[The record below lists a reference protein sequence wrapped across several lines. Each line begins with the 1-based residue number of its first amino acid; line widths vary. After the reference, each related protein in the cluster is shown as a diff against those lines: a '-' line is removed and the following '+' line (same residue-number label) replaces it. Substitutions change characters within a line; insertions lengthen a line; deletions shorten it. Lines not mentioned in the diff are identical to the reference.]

1 MPPRR
6 YQPTLN
12 RHQDLILPVRVEDYV
27 SPTNTV
33 RAIDAYVDTLDLAA
47 LGYRHSQFAAACGQ
61 PAFDPAVLLK
71 LYLYGYLHRIH
82 SSRRLESEAARN
94 LELVWLVAGSSP
106 SYKTIAD
113 FRKNNSGA
121 LKATNRDFML
131 LCKELKLFG
140 GEEVAVDGSFFKADT
155 NKSNIYT
162 ADKLDKQLSALEQK
176 IQDYQDALARQD
188 DADEAAG
195 LGSLAEDAQLADKI
209 QRLKE
214 KQAEKHALRQ
224 QLKDSGGK
232 QVSVVDKDAR
242 LLTKRGETTGGFNV
256 QIAVDSKHKLIVADA
271 VTQDGN
277 DSAQLVPMLEK
288 AQAILQSGN
297 LSALADSG
305 YFEGNQIKTCEDN
318 GVTVYVA
325 VPDKSKRM
333 AEQGRFTREQFSY
346 DEGQDA
352 YLCPQGETLGRCGQP
367 QDRDGK
373 QFTRYKS
380 KAAVCG
386 QCPLRSQCLGENSK
400 TKQIERWEHEAVVD
414 RHKGRMGQR
423 PDAMKQR
430 AALVEHPF
438 GTLKNRAGAQ
448 HFLMRGLEKCGGEFS
463 LMVLGYNFSRTLAL
477 LGVERLRDYCV
488 QRQGNG
494 LNNLEYA

>member
-12 RHQDLILPVRVEDYV
+12 RHQDLILPMRVEDYV
-27 SPTNTV
+27 SPTNKV
-33 RAIDAYVDTLDLAA
+33 RAIDAYVGTLDLAA
-47 LGYRHSQFAAACGQ
+47 LGYRHSQFAACGQ

-82 SSRRLESEAARN
+82 SRRLESEAARN
-94 LELVWLVAGSSP
+94 LELMWLVEGSSP

-113 FRKNNSGA
+113 FRKNNGGA
-121 LKATNRDFML
+121 LKATNRDFLL
-131 LCKELKLFG
+131 LCKEPKLFG
-140 GEEVAVDGSFFKADT
+140 GEEVAVDGCFFKANT
-155 NKSNIYT
+155 SKSNIYT

-176 IQDYQDALARQD
+176 IQGYQDALAGQD
-188 DADEAAG
+188 AADDAAG

-209 QRLKE
+209 QRLQE
-214 KQAEKHALRQ
+214 RQAEKQALRQ
-224 QLKDSGGK
+224 QLKDSGNK
-232 QVSVVDKDAR
+232 QVSVVDEDAR

-256 QIAVDSKHKLIVADA
+256 QIAVGSKHKLIVAND

-277 DSAQLVPMLEK
+277 DTAQLAPVLAK
-288 AQAILQSGN
+288 AQDILQSGN

-318 GVTVYVA
+318 GITVYVA

-352 YLCPQGETLGRCGQP
+352 YLCPQGETLGRCDTPRNSGN
-367 QDRDGK
+367 K
-373 QFTRYKS
+373 QYIRYKS
-380 KAAVCG
+380 KASVCG
-386 QCPLRSQCLGENSK
+386 QCALRSQCLGEK
-400 TKQIERWEHEAVVD
+400 AKIREIERWEHEAAVG
-414 RHKGRMGQR
+414 RHKERMGQR

-430 AALVEHPF
+430 AAIVEHPF
-438 GTLKNRAGAQ
+438 GTLKSRAGAQ
-448 HFLMRGLEKCGGEFS
+448 HFLVRGVEKCRAEFS

-477 LGVERLRDYCV
+477 LGVERLREYCV

-494 LNNLEYA
+494 AKNLEYA